1 MYKLLIPHYYVKSI
15 YEIDFNKLK
24 EMNIKNIILDID
36 NTIVKWGTKKIDER
50 GLHLIEHLIE
60 LGFNV
65 CLLSNSSSRRV
76 KEFINNDKVL
86 AYTGLGIKPMRRK
99 FLGALELFDNKVNET
114 CIIGD
119 QIFTDILGGNRV
131 GIITILVEPL
141 DKREFVFTRLV
152 RKIEYKIR
160 KKLEFSRF

>member
-1 MYKLLIPHYYVKSI
+1 M
-15 YEIDFNKLK
+15 
-24 EMNIKNIILDID
+24 
-36 NTIVKWGTKKIDER
+36 
-50 GLHLIEHLIE
+50 
-60 LGFNV
+60 
-65 CLLSNSSSRRV
+65 
-76 KEFINNDKVL
+76 
-86 AYTGLGIKPMRRK
+86 
-99 FLGALELFDNKVNET
+99 FDNKVNET

-160 KKLEFSRF
+160 KKTRI

>member
-36 NTIVKWGTKKIDER
+36 NTLVKWGTKKIDER

-76 KEFINNDKVL
+76 K
-86 AYTGLGIKPMRRK
+86 
-99 FLGALELFDNKVNET
+99 
-114 CIIGD
+114 
-119 QIFTDILGGNRV
+119 
-131 GIITILVEPL
+131 
-141 DKREFVFTRLV
+141 
-152 RKIEYKIR
+152 KIHK
-160 KKLEFSRF
+160 